1 MSDFIANEENR
12 EEEHSGFNLAALW
25 KIVVLHWYWIVLST
39 IVALGAAFG
48 YLKYTRPVYAS
59 NMKIL
64 VKDED
69 SRSRM
74 YRGGQLALESMGV
87 ISNSNGF
94 DNELEILT
102 SSNISQRVIK
112 SLKLYVSYELDGR
125 LRNHELY
132 KNNPYIVD
140 MPENQ
145 LVDLHSLIQ
154 LKIDRQGDGVHVAG
168 EIYVP
173 RSKEPILFERSV
185 KELPGSFN
193 TPVGTIT
200 LQRNPGVGAELPK
213 QTMYATI
220 MPLEYAAKAY
230 GSRLSVSASS
240 KTTTVA
246 VLNYLDTQPE
256 RAIDYLNELFRSY
269 NEDANE
275 DKNEV
280 ALKTEEFLKNRI
292 SAIREELDAT
302 ESNLESYKKKNE
314 LINLTNDASNALNK
328 LTEYQKEQVE
338 LETQLNL
345 VTALLDYVD
354 DPRNAFNVVPS
365 NLGLKDADMSNLL
378 NKYNDYVLQRNRL
391 LKSSSPENPY
401 VKRLTAQLE
410 EMWPTIRLSLKS
422 VRENILT
429 QKRSAE
435 DQYNLFSRR
444 VGEVPTQERSLNNII
459 RQQEIKVELYLMLL
473 QKREENYIS
482 LNSTAAKAR
491 VIDDPRS
498 TGQVSPKTKVILLG
512 ALVLGLCFPVG
523 LIYLLGLLRYRIE
536 GREDVEML
544 TKIPVLADIP
554 LAPKSLDGELSL
566 AVRENSNDMMEEAFR
581 GLRTNLRFILSEKE
595 NVIAC
600 TSCIPGEGKTFI
612 STNLAMSLALLGK
625 RVIIV
630 GLDIR
635 KPRLVKLFGLSS
647 DHRGITT
654 FLSSDSG
661 DFQDLDK
668 QIHHAVLNPNLDVLP
683 AGVIP
688 PNPGELISREQLDHA
703 IALLREH
710 YDYVIVD
717 TPPVGLVSDTLS
729 AARVADMTIMVC
741 RADYSPRNNFQLINA
756 LHHDNKMPKITLVL
770 NGIDLKKRKYG
781 YYYGYGKYGK
791 YGKYGVYGHYGHYG
805 VYGHY
810 GHYGVYGHYGS
821 HSSHD
826 GHMEK

>member
-12 EEEHSGFNLAALW
+12 EEEHRGFNLAALW

-39 IVALGAAFG
+39 IVALGAAFS

-444 VGEVPTQERSLNNII
+444 VGEAPTQERSLNNII

-581 GLRTNLRFILSEKE
+581 GLRTNLRFVLSDKE

-791 YGKYGVYGHYGHYG
+791 YG
-805 VYGHY
+805 HY

-826 GHMEK
+826 VHMEK

>member
-39 IVALGAAFG
+39 IVALGAAFS

-200 LQRNPGVGAELPK
+200 LQRNPGVGAELPE
-213 QTMYATI
+213 QAMYATI

-444 VGEVPTQERSLNNII
+444 VGEAPTQERSLNNII

-482 LNSTAAKAR
+482 LNSIAAKAR

-498 TGQVSPKTKVILLG
+498 TGKVSPKTEVILLG

-581 GLRTNLRFILSEKE
+581 GLRTNLRFVLSEKE

-791 YGKYGVYGHYGHYG
+791 YG
-805 VYGHY
+805 HY

-826 GHMEK
+826 GGHMEK

>member
-12 EEEHSGFNLAALW
+12 EEEHRGFNLAALW

-102 SSNISQRVIK
+102 SSNISQRVVK

-200 LQRNPGVGAELPK
+200 LQRNPGVGAELPEK
-213 QTMYATI
+213 AMYATI

-498 TGQVSPKTKVILLG
+498 TGKVSPKTKVILLG

-600 TSCIPGEGKTFI
+600 TSCIPGEGKTFV

-791 YGKYGVYGHYGHYG
+791 YG
-805 VYGHY
+805 HY

-826 GHMEK
+826 VHMEK

>member
-12 EEEHSGFNLAALW
+12 EEEHRGFNLAALW

-39 IVALGAAFG
+39 IVALGAAFS

-200 LQRNPGVGAELPK
+200 LQRNPGVGAELPEK
-213 QTMYATI
+213 AMYATI

-444 VGEVPTQERSLNNII
+444 VGEAPTQERSLNNII

-581 GLRTNLRFILSEKE
+581 GLRTNLRFVLSEKE

-600 TSCIPGEGKTFI
+600 TSCIPGEGKTFV

-654 FLSSDSG
+654 FLSSNSG

-791 YGKYGVYGHYGHYG
+791 YG
-805 VYGHY
+805 HY

-826 GHMEK
+826 VHMEK

>member
-12 EEEHSGFNLAALW
+12 EEEHRGFNLAALW

-200 LQRNPGVGAELPK
+200 LQRNPGVGAELPE
-213 QTMYATI
+213 QAMYATI

-600 TSCIPGEGKTFI
+600 TSCIPGEGKTFV

-654 FLSSDSG
+654 FLSSNSG

-791 YGKYGVYGHYGHYG
+791 YG
-805 VYGHY
+805 HY

-826 GHMEK
+826 VHMEK

>member
-102 SSNISQRVIK
+102 SSNINQRVIK

-444 VGEVPTQERSLNNII
+444 VGEAPTQERSLNNII

-498 TGQVSPKTKVILLG
+498 TGKVSPKTKVILLG

-581 GLRTNLRFILSEKE
+581 GLRTSLRFILSEKE

-600 TSCIPGEGKTFI
+600 TSCIPGEGKSFV

-791 YGKYGVYGHYGHYG
+791 YG
-805 VYGHY
+805 HY

-826 GHMEK
+826 VHMEK

>member
-102 SSNISQRVIK
+102 SSNISQRVVK

-200 LQRNPGVGAELPK
+200 LQRNPGVGAELPEK
-213 QTMYATI
+213 AMYATI

-378 NKYNDYVLQRNRL
+378 NKYNENVLQRNRL

-498 TGQVSPKTKVILLG
+498 TGKVSPKTKVILLG

-600 TSCIPGEGKTFI
+600 TSCIPGEGKTFV

-654 FLSSDSG
+654 FLSSNSG

-791 YGKYGVYGHYGHYG
+791 YGH
-805 VYGHY
+805 YGHY

-826 GHMEK
+826 VHMEK

>member
-12 EEEHSGFNLAALW
+12 EEEHRGFNLAALW

-39 IVALGAAFG
+39 IVALGAAFS

-102 SSNISQRVIK
+102 SSNISQRVVK

-444 VGEVPTQERSLNNII
+444 VGEAPTQERSLNNII

-600 TSCIPGEGKTFI
+600 TSCIPGEGKTFV

-791 YGKYGVYGHYGHYG
+791 YG
-805 VYGHY
+805 HY

-826 GHMEK
+826 VHMEK

>member
-444 VGEVPTQERSLNNII
+444 VGEAPTQERSLNNII

-600 TSCIPGEGKTFI
+600 TSCIPGEGKTFV

-791 YGKYGVYGHYGHYG
+791 YG
-805 VYGHY
+805 HY

-826 GHMEK
+826 VHMEK

>member
-102 SSNISQRVIK
+102 SSNISQRVVK

-168 EIYVP
+168 DIYVP

-200 LQRNPGVGAELPK
+200 LQRNPGVGAELPE
-213 QTMYATI
+213 QAMYATI

-498 TGQVSPKTKVILLG
+498 TGKVSPKTKVILLG

-600 TSCIPGEGKTFI
+600 TSCIPGEGKTFV

-791 YGKYGVYGHYGHYG
+791 YG
-805 VYGHY
+805 HY

>member
-1 MSDFIANEENR
+1 MSDFIANKENR

-39 IVALGAAFG
+39 IVALGAAFS

-365 NLGLKDADMSNLL
+365 NLGLKDADMSDLL
-378 NKYNDYVLQRNRL
+378 NKYNDYVIQRNRL

-435 DQYNLFSRR
+435 DQHNLFSRR

-498 TGQVSPKTKVILLG
+498 TGKESPKTKVILLG

-581 GLRTNLRFILSEKE
+581 GLRTSLRFVLSEKE

-635 KPRLVKLFGLSS
+635 KPRLVKLFGLLS

-791 YGKYGVYGHYGHYG
+791 YG
-805 VYGHY
+805 HY

-826 GHMEK
+826 VHMEK

>member
-12 EEEHSGFNLAALW
+12 EEEHRGFNLAALW

-200 LQRNPGVGAELPK
+200 LQRNPGVGAELPE
-213 QTMYATI
+213 QAMYATI

-444 VGEVPTQERSLNNII
+444 VGEAPTQERSLNNII

-498 TGQVSPKTKVILLG
+498 TGKVSPKTKVILLG

-791 YGKYGVYGHYGHYG
+791 YG
-805 VYGHY
+805 HY

-826 GHMEK
+826 VHMEK

>member
-173 RSKEPILFERSV
+173 RAKEPILFERSV

-200 LQRNPGVGAELPK
+200 LQRNPGVGAELPE
-213 QTMYATI
+213 QAMYATI

-498 TGQVSPKTKVILLG
+498 TGKVSPKTKVILLG

-600 TSCIPGEGKTFI
+600 TSCIPGEGKTFV

-654 FLSSDSG
+654 FLSSNSG

-791 YGKYGVYGHYGHYG
+791 YG
-805 VYGHY
+805 HY

-826 GHMEK
+826 VHMEK

>member
-173 RSKEPILFERSV
+173 RAKEPILFERSV

-200 LQRNPGVGAELPK
+200 LQRNPGVGAELPE
-213 QTMYATI
+213 QAMYATI

-498 TGQVSPKTKVILLG
+498 TGKVSPKTKVILLG

-600 TSCIPGEGKTFI
+600 TSCIPGEGKTFV

-654 FLSSDSG
+654 FLSSNSG

-688 PNPGELISREQLDHA
+688 PNPGELFSREQLDHA

-791 YGKYGVYGHYGHYG
+791 YG
-805 VYGHY
+805 HY

-826 GHMEK
+826 VHMEK

>member
-12 EEEHSGFNLAALW
+12 EEEHRGFNLAALW

-39 IVALGAAFG
+39 IVALGAAFS

-200 LQRNPGVGAELPK
+200 LQRNPGVGVELPK

-345 VTALLDYVD
+345 VTALLVYVD

-781 YYYGYGKYGK
+781 YYYGYGKYSK
-791 YGKYGVYGHYGHYG
+791 YGKYGH
-805 VYGHY
+805 YGHY

-826 GHMEK
+826 GGHMEK

>member
-12 EEEHSGFNLAALW
+12 EEEHRGFNLAALW

-581 GLRTNLRFILSEKE
+581 GLRTSLRFVLSEKE

-781 YYYGYGKYGK
+781 YYYGYGKYSK
-791 YGKYGVYGHYGHYG
+791 YGK
-805 VYGHY
+805 YGHY

-826 GHMEK
+826 GGHMEK

>member
-12 EEEHSGFNLAALW
+12 EEEHHGFNLAALW

-39 IVALGAAFG
+39 IVALGAAFS

-444 VGEVPTQERSLNNII
+444 VGEAPTQERSLNNII

-581 GLRTNLRFILSEKE
+581 GLRTNLRFVLSEKE

-781 YYYGYGKYGK
+781 YYYGYGKYSK
-791 YGKYGVYGHYGHYG
+791 YGKYGH
-805 VYGHY
+805 YGHY

-826 GHMEK
+826 GGHMEK

>member
-12 EEEHSGFNLAALW
+12 EEEHRGFNLAALW

-444 VGEVPTQERSLNNII
+444 VGEAPTQERSLNNII

-498 TGQVSPKTKVILLG
+498 TGKVSPKTKVILLG

-600 TSCIPGEGKTFI
+600 TSCIPGEGKTFV

-791 YGKYGVYGHYGHYG
+791 YG
-805 VYGHY
+805 HY

-826 GHMEK
+826 VHMEK

>member
-12 EEEHSGFNLAALW
+12 EEEHRGFNLAALW

-39 IVALGAAFG
+39 IVALGAAFS

-444 VGEVPTQERSLNNII
+444 VGEAPTQERSLNNII

-581 GLRTNLRFILSEKE
+581 GLRTNLRFVLSEKE

-770 NGIDLKKRKYG
+770 NGIDLRKRKYG
-781 YYYGYGKYGK
+781 YYYGYGKYSK
-791 YGKYGVYGHYGHYG
+791 YGK
-805 VYGHY
+805 YGHY

-826 GHMEK
+826 GGHMEK

>member
-102 SSNISQRVIK
+102 SSNISQRVVK

-200 LQRNPGVGAELPK
+200 LQRNPGVGAELPE
-213 QTMYATI
+213 QAMYATI

-378 NKYNDYVLQRNRL
+378 NKYNENVLQRNRL

-498 TGQVSPKTKVILLG
+498 TGKVSPKTKVILLG

-600 TSCIPGEGKTFI
+600 TSCIPGEGKTFV

-791 YGKYGVYGHYGHYG
+791 YG
-805 VYGHY
+805 HY

-826 GHMEK
+826 VHMEK

>member
-12 EEEHSGFNLAALW
+12 EEEHRGFNLAALW

-39 IVALGAAFG
+39 IVALGAAFS

-94 DNELEILT
+94 DNELEILA

-200 LQRNPGVGAELPK
+200 LQRNPGVGAELPEK
-213 QTMYATI
+213 AMYATI

-444 VGEVPTQERSLNNII
+444 VGEAPTQERSLNNII

-600 TSCIPGEGKTFI
+600 TSCIPGEGKTFV

-791 YGKYGVYGHYGHYG
+791 YG
-805 VYGHY
+805 HY

-826 GHMEK
+826 GGHMEK

>member
-12 EEEHSGFNLAALW
+12 EEEHRGFNLAALW

-39 IVALGAAFG
+39 IVALGAAFS

-145 LVDLHSLIQ
+145 LVDLHSLVQ

-444 VGEVPTQERSLNNII
+444 VGEAPTQERSLNNII

-581 GLRTNLRFILSEKE
+581 GLRTNLRFVLSEKE

-781 YYYGYGKYGK
+781 YYYGYGKYSK
-791 YGKYGVYGHYGHYG
+791 YGKYGH
-805 VYGHY
+805 YGHY

-826 GHMEK
+826 GGHMEK

>member
-12 EEEHSGFNLAALW
+12 EEEHRGFNLAALW

-39 IVALGAAFG
+39 IVALGAAFS

-600 TSCIPGEGKTFI
+600 TSCIPGEGKTFV

-781 YYYGYGKYGK
+781 YYYGYGKYSK
-791 YGKYGVYGHYGHYG
+791 YGK
-805 VYGHY
+805 YGHY

-826 GHMEK
+826 GGHMEK

>member
-12 EEEHSGFNLAALW
+12 EEEHRGFNLAALW

-39 IVALGAAFG
+39 IVALGAAFS

-292 SAIREELDAT
+292 SAIREELDVT

-444 VGEVPTQERSLNNII
+444 VGEAPTQERSLNNII

-581 GLRTNLRFILSEKE
+581 GLRTNLRFVLSEKE

-781 YYYGYGKYGK
+781 YYYGYGKYSK
-791 YGKYGVYGHYGHYG
+791 YGKYGH
-805 VYGHY
+805 YGHY

-826 GHMEK
+826 GGHMEK

>member
-1 MSDFIANEENR
+1 MSDFIANKENR

-39 IVALGAAFG
+39 IVALGAAFS

-444 VGEVPTQERSLNNII
+444 VGEAPTQERSLNNII

-581 GLRTNLRFILSEKE
+581 GLRTNLRFVLSEKE

-781 YYYGYGKYGK
+781 YYYGYGKYSK
-791 YGKYGVYGHYGHYG
+791 YGKYGH
-805 VYGHY
+805 YGHY

-826 GHMEK
+826 GGHMEK

>member
-12 EEEHSGFNLAALW
+12 EEEHRGFNLAALW

-444 VGEVPTQERSLNNII
+444 VGEAPTQERSLNNII

-581 GLRTNLRFILSEKE
+581 GLRTNLRFVLSEKE

-600 TSCIPGEGKTFI
+600 TSCIPGEGKTFV

-781 YYYGYGKYGK
+781 YYYGYGKYSK
-791 YGKYGVYGHYGHYG
+791 YGK
-805 VYGHY
+805 YGHY

-826 GHMEK
+826 GGHMEK

>member
-12 EEEHSGFNLAALW
+12 EEEHRGFNLAALW

-102 SSNISQRVIK
+102 SSNISQRVVK

-444 VGEVPTQERSLNNII
+444 VGEAPTQERSLNNII

-581 GLRTNLRFILSEKE
+581 GLRTNLRFVLSEKE

-791 YGKYGVYGHYGHYG
+791 YG
-805 VYGHY
+805 HY

-826 GHMEK
+826 VHMEK

>member
-12 EEEHSGFNLAALW
+12 EEEHRGFNLAALW

-39 IVALGAAFG
+39 IVALGAAFS

-444 VGEVPTQERSLNNII
+444 VGEAPTQERSLNNII

-581 GLRTNLRFILSEKE
+581 GLRTNLRFVLSEKE

-781 YYYGYGKYGK
+781 YYYGYGKYSK
-791 YGKYGVYGHYGHYG
+791 YGKYGH
-805 VYGHY
+805 YGHY

-826 GHMEK
+826 VHMEK

>member
-12 EEEHSGFNLAALW
+12 EEEHRGFNLAALW

-39 IVALGAAFG
+39 IVALGAAFS

-168 EIYVP
+168 EIYVR

-444 VGEVPTQERSLNNII
+444 VGEAPTQERSLNNII

-581 GLRTNLRFILSEKE
+581 GLRTNLRFVLSEKE

-781 YYYGYGKYGK
+781 YYYGYGKYSK
-791 YGKYGVYGHYGHYG
+791 YGKYGH
-805 VYGHY
+805 YGHY

-826 GHMEK
+826 GGHMEK

>member
-444 VGEVPTQERSLNNII
+444 VGEAPTQERSLNNII

-600 TSCIPGEGKTFI
+600 TSCIPGEGKTFV

-781 YYYGYGKYGK
+781 YYYGYGKYSK
-791 YGKYGVYGHYGHYG
+791 YGKYGH
-805 VYGHY
+805 YGHY

-826 GHMEK
+826 VHMEK

>member
-498 TGQVSPKTKVILLG
+498 TGKVSPKTKVILLG

-600 TSCIPGEGKTFI
+600 TSCIPGEGKTFV

-781 YYYGYGKYGK
+781 YYYGYGKYSK
-791 YGKYGVYGHYGHYG
+791 YGK
-805 VYGHY
+805 YGHY

-826 GHMEK
+826 VHMEK

>member
-12 EEEHSGFNLAALW
+12 EEEHRGFNLAALW

-39 IVALGAAFG
+39 IVALGAAFS

-444 VGEVPTQERSLNNII
+444 VGEAPTQERSLNNII

-498 TGQVSPKTKVILLG
+498 TGKVSPKTKVILLG

-600 TSCIPGEGKTFI
+600 TSCIPGEGKTFV

-791 YGKYGVYGHYGHYG
+791 YG
-805 VYGHY
+805 HY

-826 GHMEK
+826 VHMEK

>member
-173 RSKEPILFERSV
+173 RAKEPILFERSV

-200 LQRNPGVGAELPK
+200 LQRNPGVGAELPE
-213 QTMYATI
+213 QAMYATI

-498 TGQVSPKTKVILLG
+498 TGKVSPKTKVILLG

-600 TSCIPGEGKTFI
+600 TSCIPGEGKTFV

-625 RVIIV
+625 RGIIV

-791 YGKYGVYGHYGHYG
+791 YG
-805 VYGHY
+805 HY

-826 GHMEK
+826 VHMEK

>member
-173 RSKEPILFERSV
+173 RAKEPILFERSV

-581 GLRTNLRFILSEKE
+581 GLRTNLRFVLSEKE

-600 TSCIPGEGKTFI
+600 TSCIPGEGKTFV

-791 YGKYGVYGHYGHYG
+791 YG
-805 VYGHY
+805 HY

-826 GHMEK
+826 VHMEK

>member
-12 EEEHSGFNLAALW
+12 EEEHRGFNLAALW

-435 DQYNLFSRR
+435 DQHNLFSRR
-444 VGEVPTQERSLNNII
+444 VGEMPTQERSLNNII

-581 GLRTNLRFILSEKE
+581 GLRTNLRFVLSEKE

-781 YYYGYGKYGK
+781 YYYGYGKYSK
-791 YGKYGVYGHYGHYG
+791 YGKYGH
-805 VYGHY
+805 YGHY

-826 GHMEK
+826 GGHMEK

>member
-39 IVALGAAFG
+39 IVALGAAFS

-168 EIYVP
+168 KIYVP

-200 LQRNPGVGAELPK
+200 LQRNPGVGAELPE
-213 QTMYATI
+213 QAMYATI

-444 VGEVPTQERSLNNII
+444 VGEAPTQERSLNNII

-581 GLRTNLRFILSEKE
+581 GLRTNLRFVLSEKE

-781 YYYGYGKYGK
+781 YYYGYGKYSKYSK
-791 YGKYGVYGHYGHYG
+791 YGKYGH
-805 VYGHY
+805 YGHY

-826 GHMEK
+826 GGHMEK

>member
-39 IVALGAAFG
+39 IVALGAAFS

-64 VKDED
+64 IKDED

-200 LQRNPGVGAELPK
+200 LQRNPGVGAELPE
-213 QTMYATI
+213 QAMYATI

-378 NKYNDYVLQRNRL
+378 NKYNENVLQRNRL

-581 GLRTNLRFILSEKE
+581 GLRTNLRFVLSEKE

-781 YYYGYGKYGK
+781 YYYGYGKYSK
-791 YGKYGVYGHYGHYG
+791 YGKYGH
-805 VYGHY
+805 YGHY

-826 GHMEK
+826 VHMEK

>member
-200 LQRNPGVGAELPK
+200 LQRNPGVGAELPE
-213 QTMYATI
+213 QAMYATI
-220 MPLEYAAKAY
+220 MPLEYAAIAY

-378 NKYNDYVLQRNRL
+378 NKYNENVLQRNRL

-600 TSCIPGEGKTFI
+600 TSCIPGEGKTFV

-654 FLSSDSG
+654 FLSSNSG

-791 YGKYGVYGHYGHYG
+791 YG
-805 VYGHY
+805 HY

-826 GHMEK
+826 VHMEK

>member
-12 EEEHSGFNLAALW
+12 EEEHRGFNLAALW

-581 GLRTNLRFILSEKE
+581 GLRTNLRFVLSEKE

-781 YYYGYGKYGK
+781 YYYGYGKYSK
-791 YGKYGVYGHYGHYG
+791 YGKYGH
-805 VYGHY
+805 YGHY

-826 GHMEK
+826 VHMEK